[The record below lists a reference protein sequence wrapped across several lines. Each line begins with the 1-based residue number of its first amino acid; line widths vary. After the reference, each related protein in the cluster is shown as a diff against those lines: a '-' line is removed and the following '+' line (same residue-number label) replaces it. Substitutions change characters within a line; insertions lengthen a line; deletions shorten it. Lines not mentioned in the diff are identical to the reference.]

1 LRKFR
6 VRGQTIVTIKDIA
19 KKARVSIGTIDRVLH
34 NRGRVHPETEKRVL
48 QVIKELDYRTN
59 IFAKNL
65 KLRKVFNFGVLM
77 PRPEQ
82 DSHYWTLPLRGIEKA
97 QQELVSHK
105 VQVSFFFFDRYQE
118 KSVVLAGKKMIREKL
133 DGLLAAPVLP
143 KSFGQVLQELPENL
157 PVVFFDSYV
166 PGIKP
171 LSFIGQDAFQ
181 SGILASCLMRQIVHQ
196 REGKIVVVKVL
207 PEDYHIAERIE
218 GFLKGSCAWQGFG
231 PLVVEIDGY
240 WSAARI
246 KTHLEFLSRRQKDLA
261 GIFVTNA
268 MTHKVAEWWKGNS
281 SRPKIVLIGYDPIP
295 GNVKLLKEKAIDF
308 LISQQS
314 ERQGYEGIY
323 ALFRS
328 VVLGEK
334 VKEKIMMQIDII
346 TAENVDYYRS

>member
-1 LRKFR
+1 MRNFW
-6 VRGQTIVTIKDIA
+6 VRGLTIVTIKDIA
-19 KKARVSIGTIDRVLH
+19 KKARVSIGTVDRVLH

-82 DSHYWTLPLRGIEKA
+82 DSHYWTLPLRGIERA

-105 VQVSFFFFDRYQE
+105 VQVSFFFFDRHQE
-118 KSVVLAGKKMIREKL
+118 KSVLLVGKKMLREKL

-143 KSFGQVLQELPENL
+143 KSFGQVLQELPEDL

-181 SGILASCLMRQIVHQ
+181 SGILASCLMKQAIHCQ
-196 REGKIVVVKVL
+196 QGKIAVVKVL

-218 GFLKGSCAWQGFG
+218 GFLKGSCNWRGFES
-231 PLVVEIDGY
+231 VVIEIDGH
-240 WSAARI
+240 WSAART
-246 KTHLEFLSRRQKDLA
+246 KAHLEAYYRKNKDIA

-281 SRPKIVLIGYDPIP
+281 GKQKIVLIGYDPIP
-295 GNVKLLKEKAIDF
+295 RNVKLLKEKAIDF

-323 ALFRS
+323 ALFRK

-334 VKEKIMMQIDII
+334 VKEKVMMQIDII
-346 TAENVDYYRS
+346 TAENVDYYQS